1 MYNYNIGL
9 DIGTGSV
16 GWCLTDENGHLLKV
30 NRKGNNGKTYRNSAW
45 GVRLFESADTAA
57 DCRIKRSTRRRY
69 NRRRTRIIELRKIMS
84 DMIMPIDPNFYA
96 RLDEAFL
103 WNEDK
108 SDKAKAPFLLFN
120 DNGYDD
126 VKYYTDYPTIY
137 HLRKHLLETEGRADA
152 RLIYLALHHM
162 MKYRGHF
169 LFEGQSFEAI
179 DNIEDT
185 FIELEH
191 LVNVYVKEKEDTDN
205 NSKNNALYQTIK
217 NYLAD
222 NKVKNKDKKDDI
234 KFKIVNT
241 NEENE
246 KANYSEPTFYTDC
259 SNPITL
265 QYVNSDIVT
274 GYKMNE
280 NNQVAFNGS
289 ILKVAGVKVE
299 DLECK
304 VKFKINII
312 NNQNEK
318 YSCFVNF
325 KIPLDDIFEGT
336 TMKGKTTTGDE
347 YVFFREQ

>member
-222 NKVKNKDKKDDI
+222 NKVKNKDKKEDI
-234 KFKIVNT
+234 LDEEIEKLIEQRTEAKKNKNFQLADEIRQQLLDKGIVLEDT
-241 NEENE
+241 R
-246 KANYSEPTFYTDC
+246 
-259 SNPITL
+259 
-265 QYVNSDIVT
+265 Q
-274 GYKMNE
+274 
-280 NNQVAFNGS
+280 
-289 ILKVAGVKVE
+289 GVKW
-299 DLECK
+299 K
-304 VKFKINII
+304 
-312 NNQNEK
+312 
-318 YSCFVNF
+318 
-325 KIPLDDIFEGT
+325 
-336 TMKGKTTTGDE
+336 
-347 YVFFREQ
+347 RA